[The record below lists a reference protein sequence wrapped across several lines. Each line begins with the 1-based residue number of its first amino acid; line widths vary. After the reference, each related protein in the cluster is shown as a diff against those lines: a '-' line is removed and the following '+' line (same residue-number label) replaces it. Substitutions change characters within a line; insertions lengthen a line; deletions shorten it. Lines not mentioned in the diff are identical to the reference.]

1 MKLYIESLKMHLKS
15 TLEYKTSFIIGF
27 FSQFLVY
34 FTYYFIIIA
43 LFKSFVKDKV
53 ITNKE
58 CDSLI
63 EYVKRTMILEEEII

>member
-1 MKLYIESLKMHLKS
+1 MDDIKS
-15 TLEYKTSFIIGF
+15 FELDAKTQDFVD
-27 FSQFLVY
+27 LN
-34 FTYYFIIIA
+34 IIIA
-43 LFKSFVKDKV
+43 LFKSFVRDKV

>member
-1 MKLYIESLKMHLKS
+1 MNDI
-15 TLEYKTSFIIGF
+15 KTFELDSKTQDFVD
-27 FSQFLVY
+27 LN
-34 FTYYFIIIA
+34 IIIA

>member
-1 MKLYIESLKMHLKS
+1 MDDI
-15 TLEYKTSFIIGF
+15 KTFELDAKTQDF
-27 FSQFLVY
+27 VDLN
-34 FTYYFIIIA
+34 IIIA

-63 EYVKRTMILEEEII
+63 EYVKRTMILEEEIL

>member
-1 MKLYIESLKMHLKS
+1 MNKDLMIE
-15 TLEYKTSFIIGF
+15 KT
-27 FSQFLVY
+27 
-34 FTYYFIIIA
+34 
-43 LFKSFVKDKV
+43 KSFVKDKV

>member
-1 MKLYIESLKMHLKS
+1 MDDI
-15 TLEYKTSFIIGF
+15 KTFELDAKTQDFVDLNIIR
-27 FSQFLVY
+27 
-34 FTYYFIIIA
+34 A
-43 LFKSFVKDKV
+43 LFKSFVRDKV

>member
-1 MKLYIESLKMHLKS
+1 MDDI
-15 TLEYKTSFIIGF
+15 KTFELDAKT
-27 FSQFLVY
+27 QDLVDLN
-34 FTYYFIIIA
+34 IIIA
-43 LFKSFVKDKV
+43 LFKSFVRDKE

>member
-1 MKLYIESLKMHLKS
+1 MNDI
-15 TLEYKTSFIIGF
+15 KTFELDTKTQDF
-27 FSQFLVY
+27 VDLN
-34 FTYYFIIIA
+34 IIIA
-43 LFKSFVKDKV
+43 LFKSFVRDKV

>member
-1 MKLYIESLKMHLKS
+1 MNDI
-15 TLEYKTSFIIGF
+15 KTFELDAKTQDF
-27 FSQFLVY
+27 VDLN
-34 FTYYFIIIA
+34 IIIA

-63 EYVKRTMILEEEII
+63 EYVKRTMTLEEEII

>member
-1 MKLYIESLKMHLKS
+1 MDD
-15 TLEYKTSFIIGF
+15 TKTFELDAKTQDF
-27 FSQFLVY
+27 VDLN
-34 FTYYFIIIA
+34 IIIA
-43 LFKSFVKDKV
+43 LFKSFVRDKV

>member
-1 MKLYIESLKMHLKS
+1 MDDI
-15 TLEYKTSFIIGF
+15 KTFELDAKTQDF
-27 FSQFLVY
+27 VDLN
-34 FTYYFIIIA
+34 IIIA
-43 LFKSFVKDKV
+43 LFKSFVRDKI

>member
-1 MKLYIESLKMHLKS
+1 MDDI
-15 TLEYKTSFIIGF
+15 KTFELDAKTQDF
-27 FSQFLVY
+27 VDLN
-34 FTYYFIIIA
+34 IIIA
-43 LFKSFVKDKV
+43 LFKSFVRDKV